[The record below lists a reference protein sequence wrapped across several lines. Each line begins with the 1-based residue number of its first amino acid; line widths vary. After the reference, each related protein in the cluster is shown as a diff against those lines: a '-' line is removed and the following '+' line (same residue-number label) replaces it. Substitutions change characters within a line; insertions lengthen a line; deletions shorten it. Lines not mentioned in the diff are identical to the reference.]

1 MGEIVEDWHGKAT
14 SGINQPN
21 KWLYKGMK
29 DNQYTAGTHVD
40 RLVEKTLT
48 GNKIMVS
55 RAVGGEVA
63 LTIGFG
69 DDGETVT
76 MFVKPARARQ
86 IAASL
91 LNKADAS
98 EGVR

>member
-1 MGEIVEDWHGKAT
+1 
-14 SGINQPN
+14 
-21 KWLYKGMK
+21 MK
-29 DNQYTAGTHVD
+29 DNQYTSGTHID
-40 RLVEKTLT
+40 RVVEKTIS

-55 RAVGGEVA
+55 RAVEGEVA

-69 DDGETVT
+69 DQGETVT
-76 MFVKPARARQ
+76 MFVKPSRARQ

-91 LNKADAS
+91 LNKADAA

>member
-1 MGEIVEDWHGKAT
+1 M
-14 SGINQPN
+14 S
-21 KWLYKGMK
+21 
-29 DNQYTAGTHVD
+29 DNQFTAGSHED
-40 RLVEKTLT
+40 RVVTKTLT

-69 DDGETVT
+69 DEGETVT
-76 MFVKPARARQ
+76 MFVKPSRARQ

-91 LNKADAS
+91 LNKADAA